1 VKNLILSTLIAIS
14 FLFVPVISQA
24 QDSQSKGLVDG
35 HFTLNVPPRVLT
47 EHEKNLWIFNMV
59 IWTGAKKGYQNC
71 KNSYVRCKGGIV
83 IFADNGGVYYMS
95 NKKMRAAASGLG
107 HLINFNQLHSLYLK
121 GKEKAINENVGYL
134 HKGMLYEKGTSN
146 NINPVTKRL
155 N

>member
-24 QDSQSKGLVDG
+24 HDTQSKGLVDG

-59 IWTGAKKGYQNC
+59 IWTGAKKGYQRC
-71 KNSYVRCKGGIV
+71 EDSYVRCKDGIV

-95 NKKMRAAASGLG
+95 NKMMIEAIDGLAN
-107 HLINFNQLHSLYLK
+107 HTNFARLYSDYLK
-121 GKEKAINENVGYL
+121 DKQNSIIEQVRYFSKAILNQ
-134 HKGMLYEKGTSN
+134 TA
-146 NINPVTKRL
+146 NPTGSPLTKRL